1 MPVVYQEGIES
12 RNDLD
17 VQCDESVVLTNVV
30 DVPVLES
37 DPVVNERE
45 FQNMSHEFLS
55 HYFIYNYYKF
65 TILEKVLCNT
75 LVIGKR
81 SSGSS
86 NAVASEFTESKFK

>member
-1 MPVVYQEGIES
+1 VTCIITQLGDHVLVVYQEGIES

-45 FQNMSHEFLS
+45 FQNMSHEFVTQL
-55 HYFIYNYYKF
+55 Y
-65 TILEKVLCNT
+65 L
-75 LVIGKR
+75 
-81 SSGSS
+81 
-86 NAVASEFTESKFK
+86 